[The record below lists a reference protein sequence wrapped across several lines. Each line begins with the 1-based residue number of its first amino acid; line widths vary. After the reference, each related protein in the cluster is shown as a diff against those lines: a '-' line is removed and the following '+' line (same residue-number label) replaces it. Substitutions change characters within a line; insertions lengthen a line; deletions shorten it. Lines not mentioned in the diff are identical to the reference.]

1 MLFSICWI
9 GSGVNPEIG
18 LEPIRSSTL
27 ARRGFAWC
35 PVVMD
40 PKIWTEK
47 RPFLRWWAALK
58 MKERVNATN
67 PKEPPAQ
74 PEGQG
79 RSRGHQ
85 GAQDDRPDRADV
97 RRAPDAGR
105 GMEEAGARRLA
116 RYLQ

>member
-1 MLFSICWI
+1 
-9 GSGVNPEIG
+9 
-18 LEPIRSSTL
+18 
-27 ARRGFAWC
+27 
-35 PVVMD
+35 MD

-97 RRAPDAGR
+97 RRAPHAGR
-105 GMEEAGARRLA
+105 GMEEAGARRL
-116 RYLQ
+116 RSEEHTSELQSPCNLVCRLLLEK